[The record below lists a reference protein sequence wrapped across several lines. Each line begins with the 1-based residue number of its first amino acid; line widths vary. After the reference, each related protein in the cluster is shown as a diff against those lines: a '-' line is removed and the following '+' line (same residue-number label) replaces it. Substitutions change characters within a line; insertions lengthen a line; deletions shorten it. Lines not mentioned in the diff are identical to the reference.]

1 MSDVRTPPYSAH
13 LPRAL
18 LIAIAPFLFLL
29 IVIGVLDLYRPDRPA
44 ESYRFDEQTL
54 RIRSVSPGGS
64 AERAG
69 LERGDAIRSINGAP
83 IATFRDMQRA
93 ISALRVGDTV
103 SIGILRGERPLDIS
117 LTIEPLDREARL
129 HKSSLGAIAMSFLAL
144 GLVVVVRRADI
155 LAIVFYSLSLV
166 LSFVIAPVPTYDSL
180 AWNFFVDA
188 LYRASF
194 ALLPALFLHFFL
206 IFPFRRD
213 VIRRHPRFLRAMY
226 AACVL
231 LFGVT
236 LTLDAVFHMK
246 GRDDLIPAIL
256 FFSTAN
262 SILIIAGL
270 LAGIASFVTA
280 YLSSPSGNVRRRLKI
295 VLWGTILGFLP
306 LLVGTV
312 TKSLFPSV
320 VPPGS
325 RYYHLSLFLVPLSYA
340 YAIVRYG
347 LMDLEIIVKRGV
359 IYAVLTGLLAAVYLL
374 LVEGI
379 GRLAM
384 IHSSG
389 GSLILKLVS
398 IFFMALIFS
407 PVRSKLQEVVD
418 RMFYRDRLNYRE
430 TLREVSEEIAGLIE
444 LEPLV
449 SLFAQR
455 IRESLRVTGVS
466 IYLRDKKTGRF
477 PLAAYAGEAARS
489 AACYAWNSTDQTLAW
504 ACERRRPLPV
514 ERLQESVRW
523 NRLPRGEKQALR
535 DLDAALLIPLL
546 VGEESLGIMIV
557 GSKVSRELHSNEDL
571 SLLQTVTAHATL
583 AIENALLHKESMDRA
598 RLEGELHVARRI
610 QESFLPTKPPAIP
623 GVELSALN
631 VPCLEVGG
639 DYYDYLVFEEPRLLG
654 LAIGDASGK
663 GIPAAILMASFQAAF
678 HLQAEATLSPARV
691 LERMNKLIIHQTRS
705 ERFVTFFYGI
715 LDVESRVLTYSNAGH
730 NPPLLVRADGSA
742 RPLDDAGLLL
752 GVSAET
758 PYQDVRVPLESG
770 DLLILYTDGVTD
782 ELNPLD
788 DIFGIERLE
797 VTLCGNTDQPLPVI
811 LERVYSAVA
820 DFMGGAPQDD
830 ITLLGVKVL

>member
-1 MSDVRTPPYSAH
+1 MTDVRIPPFAAH

-29 IVIGVLDLYRPDRPA
+29 IVIGVLDLYRADRPA
-44 ESYRFDEQTL
+44 ESYRFDEQSL
-54 RIRSVSPGGS
+54 RIRSVTAGGA

-69 LERGDAIRSINGAP
+69 LQRGDAIRSIDNTP
-83 IATFRDMQRA
+83 IGSIRDMHA
-93 ISALRVGDTV
+93 ATSNLRVGDTV
-103 SIGILRGERPLDIS
+103 SIGIVRGDQPLVIS
-117 LTIEPLDREARL
+117 FTIERLDREARL
-129 HKSSLGAIAMSFLAL
+129 HKSSLAAIALSFLAL
-144 GLVVVVRRADI
+144 GLVVVLRRADT

-166 LSFVIAPVPTYDSL
+166 LSFVIAPVPTYDAL
-180 AWNFFVDA
+180 AWNLFVNA

-194 ALLPALFLHFFL
+194 ALLPTLFLHFFL
-206 IFPFRRD
+206 IFPFRRQI
-213 VIRRHPRFLRAMY
+213 IRRVPRFIPSMY
-226 AACVL
+226 VL
-231 LFGVT
+231 SIVLFGVT
-236 LTLDAVFHMK
+236 VTLDVVFHLK
-246 GRDDLIPAIL
+246 GRDDLIPAIVL
-256 FFSTAN
+256 FSTAN
-262 SILIIAGL
+262 SFLIVAGL
-270 LAGIASFVTA
+270 VAGIVSFVIA

-306 LLVGTV
+306 LLVGTI
-312 TKSLFPSV
+312 TKSLFPSI

-340 YAIVRYG
+340 YAIIRYG

-407 PVRSKLQEVVD
+407 PVRTKLQEVVD

-430 TLREVSEEIAGLIE
+430 TLRDVGEEIAGIIE

-449 SLFAQR
+449 GLFAQR
-455 IRESLRVTGVS
+455 IRDSLRVTGVS
-466 IYLRDKKTGRF
+466 IYLRNKSSGRF
-477 PLAAYAGEAARS
+477 PLAAHAGDASGS
-489 AACYAWNSTDQTLAW
+489 AACYVWNSTDETLAW
-504 ACERRRPLPV
+504 VCERRRPLPI

-546 VGEESLGIMIV
+546 AGGQPLGLIIV
-557 GSKVSRELHSNEDL
+557 GSKISQELHSNEDL

-583 AIENALLHKESMDRA
+583 AIENALLHKESIERA

-610 QESFLPTKPPAIP
+610 QESFLPTAPPAIP

-639 DYYDYLVFEEPRLLG
+639 DYYDYIMLDESRLLG

-678 HLQAEATLSPARV
+678 HLQAEAHLSPARV
-691 LERMNKLIIHQTRS
+691 LERMNKLIVHQTRS
-705 ERFVTFFYGI
+705 ERFVTFFYGV

-730 NPPLLVRADGSA
+730 NPPLLIRADGTA
-742 RPLDDAGLLL
+742 LALDNAGLLL
-752 GVSAET
+752 GVSPET
-758 PYQDVRVPLESG
+758 SYEDVRVVLESG
-770 DLLILYTDGVTD
+770 DLLLLYTDGVTD
-782 ELNPLD
+782 ELNPSD
-788 DIFGIERLE
+788 DIFGMERLE
-797 VTLCGNTDQPLPVI
+797 KTLWASTELPLPTI
-811 LERVYSAVA
+811 LNRVYSSVA
-820 DFMGGAPQDD
+820 EFMGGAPEDD

>member
-1 MSDVRTPPYSAH
+1 MNEVRLPPYSAQ

-44 ESYRFDEQTL
+44 DSYRFDEQTL
-54 RIRSVSPGGS
+54 RIRSVTPGGS
-64 AERAG
+64 ADRAG
-69 LERGDAIRSINGAP
+69 LERGDAVTSINGTP
-83 IATFRDMQRA
+83 VTTFRDMQHA
-93 ISALRVGDTV
+93 ISALRVGDSA
-103 SIGILRGERPLDIS
+103 SIGVLRGGEPLTIS

-129 HKSSLGAIAMSFLAL
+129 HKSSLAAIAMSFLAL
-144 GLVVVVRRADI
+144 GLVVVLRRADT

-166 LSFVIAPVPTYDSL
+166 LSFVIAPVPPYDSL
-180 AWNFFVDA
+180 AWNFLVDA

-206 IFPFRRD
+206 IFPFRREF
-213 VIRRHPRFLRAMY
+213 VRRFPRFLPAMY
-226 AACVL
+226 ALAVA
-231 LFGVT
+231 LFAVT
-236 LTLDAVFHMK
+236 LTFDVVFHVMD
-246 GRDDLIPAIL
+246 RDDLIPVIL
-256 FFSTAN
+256 VLSTAN
-262 SILIIAGL
+262 SILIVAGL

-295 VLWGTILGFLP
+295 VLWGTIFGFLP

-312 TKSLFPSV
+312 TKSLFPSI

-340 YAIVRYG
+340 HAIVRYG

-389 GSLILKLVS
+389 GSLVLKLVS

-418 RMFYRDRLNYRE
+418 RMFYRERLNYRE

-449 SLFAQR
+449 GLFAQR
-455 IRESLRVTGVS
+455 IQESLRVSGVS

-477 PLAAYAGEAARS
+477 PLAAHAGNAAGS
-489 AACYAWNSTDQTLAW
+489 AACYAWNASDHAVVW
-504 ACERRRPLPV
+504 ACERRRPLPI

-535 DLDAALLIPLL
+535 DLGGALLVPLL
-546 VGEESLGIMIV
+546 AGEQALGIMIV
-557 GSKVSRELHSNEDL
+557 GGKVSQELHSNEDL

-583 AIENALLHKESMDRA
+583 AIENALLHKESIDRA

-610 QESFLPTKPPAIP
+610 QESFLPTTPPSIP

-639 DYYDYLVFEEPRLLG
+639 DYYDYLVFEQRRLLG

-691 LERMNKLIIHQTRS
+691 LERMNKLIIRQTRS

-730 NPPLLVRADGSA
+730 NPPLLVRADGTA
-742 RPLDDAGLLL
+742 RALDDAGLLL
-752 GVSAET
+752 GVNAET

-770 DLLILYTDGVTD
+770 DLLVLYTDGVTD
-782 ELNPLD
+782 ELNPSD
-788 DIFGIERLE
+788 EIFGIERLE
-797 VTLCGNTDQPLPVI
+797 LSLNASVSEPLPVI

-820 DFMGGAPQDD
+820 EFMGGAPQDD